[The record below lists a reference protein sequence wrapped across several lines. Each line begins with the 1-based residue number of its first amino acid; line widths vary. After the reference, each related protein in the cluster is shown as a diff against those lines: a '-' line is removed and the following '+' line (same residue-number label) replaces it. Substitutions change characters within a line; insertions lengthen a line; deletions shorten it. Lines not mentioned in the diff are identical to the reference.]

1 MKAKV
6 LLAACAA
13 ALVLAACNAASPT
26 APSSGVHR
34 RPSADGLGTMGSGGY
49 SDTTKHEGSH

>member
-13 ALVLAACNAASPT
+13 ALVLAACNADSPT
-26 APSSGVHR
+26 TPSSRTPGTPV
-34 RPSADGLGTMGSGGY
+34 ADGPGSFGSGGRA
-49 SDTTKHEGSH
+49 DTTNTSGGH

>member
-13 ALVLAACNAASPT
+13 SLVLAACTAASPT
-26 APSSGVHR
+26 APSSR
-34 RPSADGLGTMGSGGY
+34 APNAPLADGVGTMGSGGFA
-49 SDTTKHEGSH
+49 DTTKNGGAH

>member
-26 APSSGVHR
+26 APSSRLH
-34 RPSADGLGTMGSGGY
+34 RPSADGVGTMGSGGY
-49 SDTTKHEGSH
+49 ADTTKHEGSH

>member
-26 APSSGVHR
+26 ASSSRTSNMPV
-34 RPSADGLGTMGSGGY
+34 ADGPGSFGSGGVV
-49 SDTTKHEGSH
+49 DTTRNGGH